1 MPASGIRPAV
11 VQLNF
16 WWTSIIWLLDA
27 FSTCV
32 CYLLLVS
39 NIFALHF
46 AFFQWLRSSLI
57 SAFHVISSYFSNSYF
72 RRCRVVDSAFYSL
85 PLPPPVFLCSISAL
99 YDVLRISISAC
110 GKSAL
115 SKMDIPRVTSPP
127 SIHLNND
134 FHGLNGPNR
143 SSSRIANPFTKAQHS
158 MAIPNSP
165 AEHYVPPPLPP
176 PRYIEEVA
184 AGGDQGIQW
193 RNSFNSASI
202 ESGGSVS
209 SRSSLRGNWDQK
221 MAGGVGT
228 GGSDYARRTRLAS
241 SLHSQPEADTKYDY
255 FRHVDE
261 GYHSLSG
268 SSLINQS
275 VPKLLSWGCDLPPAA
290 QQHTRCDGASTLSR
304 FTVGPYAPLSLARC
318 FSPIFSWT

>member
-1 MPASGIRPAV
+1 MLSFACF
-11 VQLNF
+11 QH
-16 WWTSIIWLLDA
+16 
-27 FSTCV
+27 
-32 CYLLLVS
+32 
-39 NIFALHF
+39 FALHF
-46 AFFQWLRSSLI
+46 AGFQWLRRSLI
-57 SAFHVISSYFSNSYF
+57 SAFLVISSYFPNSYF
-72 RRCRVVDSAFYSL
+72 RRCRVVDSVFYSR
-85 PLPPPVFLCSISAL
+85 PLPPPAL
-99 YDVLRISISAC
+99 RIYDVLRILISAC
-110 GKSAL
+110 GKPAL

-127 SIHLNND
+127 SIHLND
-134 FHGLNGPNR
+134 FHSMNGPNR
-143 SSSRIANPFTKAQHS
+143 SSSRSIANPFNRAQRS
-158 MAIPNSP
+158 MDIPNSP

-228 GGSDYARRTRLAS
+228 RRPDYARRTPLAS

-255 FRHVDE
+255 FGHVDE

-275 VPKLLSWGCDLPPAA
+275 VPNLFSWGCDLSPAE
-290 QQHTRCDGASTLSR
+290 QQQTRCDGTSA
-304 FTVGPYAPLSLARC
+304 
-318 FSPIFSWT
+318 FS